1 MRGRRTETKS
11 SSSPQPSS
19 RMHHTIAAWRGQEAI
34 AESGAAEDKV
44 SAMLDVIFV
53 GPTSNLRFY
62 LVFFDFLGYA
72 ARNDRFAEVGSTFHE
87 VCNAPMIRS

>member
-11 SSSPQPSS
+11 SSPQPSS
-19 RMHHTIAAWRGQEAI
+19 RMHYTIAAWRGQEAI
-34 AESGAAEDKV
+34 AESGAVEDKV

-72 ARNDRFAEVGSTFHE
+72 ARNDRFAKVGSTFHE
-87 VCNAPMIRS
+87 I